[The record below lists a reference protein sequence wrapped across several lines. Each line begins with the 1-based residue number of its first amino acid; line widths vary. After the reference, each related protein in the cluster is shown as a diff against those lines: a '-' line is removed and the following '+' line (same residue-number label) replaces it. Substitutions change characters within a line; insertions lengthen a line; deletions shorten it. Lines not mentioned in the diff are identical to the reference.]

1 MLRSASDKSQPRG
14 DRPTHERLS
23 NSAFRAGDRV
33 VGADRRILAARL
45 IAIIADAVQI
55 GLMPIFAEGAASMVN
70 DALDVAV
77 GIIMI
82 ILVGWNWVFLPTLV
96 AELIPMVDLAPTW
109 TIAVLIATRRRGDP
123 SMSSTRPAITPEPQT
138 PPPRQLNS

>member
-1 MLRSASDKSQPRG
+1 
-14 DRPTHERLS
+14 
-23 NSAFRAGDRV
+23 V
-33 VGADRRILAARL
+33 VGADRRILVARL

-55 GLMPIFAEGAASMVN
+55 GFMPIFAGGAASMVN

-77 GIIMI
+77 GITMI
-82 ILVGWNWVFLPTLV
+82 VLVGWNWVFLPALV

-123 SMSSTRPAITPEPQT
+123 SVSARTPSTTPESQT
-138 PPPRQLNS
+138 PPARRHGG

>member
-1 MLRSASDKSQPRG
+1 
-14 DRPTHERLS
+14 
-23 NSAFRAGDRV
+23 V
-33 VGADRRILAARL
+33 IGADRRILAARL

-55 GLMPIFAEGAASMVN
+55 GFMPIFAGGAASMAN

-77 GIIMI
+77 GIIMVVR
-82 ILVGWNWVFLPTLV
+82 VGWNWVFLPTLV

-123 SMSSTRPAITPEPQT
+123 SVSLTTPSTTPEAQT
-138 PPPRQLNS
+138 PPARRLDG

>member
-1 MLRSASDKSQPRG
+1 M
-14 DRPTHERLS
+14 
-23 NSAFRAGDRV
+23 
-33 VGADRRILAARL
+33 VGTDRRILAARL

-77 GIIMI
+77 GIAMI
-82 ILVGWNWVFLPTLV
+82 VLVGWNWVFLPTLV

-123 SMSSTRPAITPEPQT
+123 SVSSTTPATTPEPQT

>member
-1 MLRSASDKSQPRG
+1 MI
-14 DRPTHERLS
+14 
-23 NSAFRAGDRV
+23 
-33 VGADRRILAARL
+33 GADRRILAARL

-55 GLMPIFAEGAASMVN
+55 GLMPVFAGGAASMVN

-77 GIIMI
+77 GIIMVV
-82 ILVGWNWVFLPTLV
+82 LVGWNWVFLPTLV

-123 SMSSTRPAITPEPQT
+123 SESLTTPSTTPESQT
-138 PPPRQLNS
+138 PPARRLDG